1 MICWWKTIF
10 ITKNVDTPVAI
21 GNKHVVTLKTDI
33 VPNEILLL
41 LSKKAMK
48 TANMTLGFQKDSAAI
63 LRVSE

>member
-1 MICWWKTIF
+1 M
-10 ITKNVDTPVAI
+10 DTPVAI

-33 VPNEILLL
+33 VPNEILLF